1 MTGFDVPPVAFFLL
15 GAALLPWLP
24 AVGRAGVCVLF
35 PLLALV
41 HVSLLTEGAELAVP
55 FLQYELVLLKV
66 DGMARMFGIAF
77 TLVAVVAGIY
87 AWHMRELKQQL
98 AAMLYAGGA
107 LGVVFA
113 GDFFTLLVFW
123 ELMAVASALLVWAG
137 GTDRAGA
144 AGLRYLLVH
153 LLGGSLLLAGIVME
167 VYTSGDL
174 SVRAFA
180 EEFSPGSLLI
190 LLGVLVNAGMPGLH
204 AWLPDS
210 YPKSTVT
217 GSIFLNA
224 FTTKTAVY
232 VLAVCFPGW
241 EVLFVCGLIMALYA
255 VSYAVLA
262 NDIRLILAYHII
274 SQVGYMVAAI
284 GIGGELGLNSAAA
297 HAYNNILYKTLMF
310 MGAGAVLFAVS
321 ETRLTHLGGLFRK
334 MPWVVVL
341 YLVGAAAIS
350 GLPLFNGFV
359 SKSMVMDAV
368 YGRDLGYSLLALASV
383 GTFLSV
389 GIKLPYYTWFYRE
402 TPRELDA
409 VGKPPV
415 NMIVAM
421 GILALICVAYGLWP
435 AWQYAQLPYGVDFTA
450 YRTDLV
456 VKAIHIPLGT
466 FVVFWFFRHKI
477 LGEAK
482 IVLDTDWFYRKPASN
497 IGGLILD
504 GVNRFFGA
512 CESGLD
518 RLIVQRIVP
527 PFRNPIKALGF
538 KSGQGDHYD
547 PDMDR
552 TSLGS
557 AVGLT
562 LLVMVVALVLS
573 L

>member
-1 MTGFDVPPVAFFLL
+1 MNGLELPPVIFFLA
-15 GAALLPWLP
+15 GAALLPLLP
-24 AVGRAGVCVLF
+24 AAGRAGVCVLF
-35 PLLALV
+35 PILAFVHIVLLP
-41 HVSLLTEGAELAVP
+41 EGAEFEVA
-55 FLQYELVLLKV
+55 FLQYDLVLLKA
-66 DGMARMFGIAF
+66 DGMGRMFGIAF
-77 TLVAVVAGIY
+77 ALVAAVAGIY
-87 AWHMRELKQQL
+87 AWHMRELRQQL
-98 AAMLYAGGA
+98 AAMSYAGGA
-107 LGVVFA
+107 MGVVFA

-137 GTDRAGA
+137 GTSRAGA
-144 AGLRYLLVH
+144 AGLRYLIFH

-167 VYTSGDL
+167 VSATGDL
-174 SVRAFA
+174 ALRAFA
-180 EEFSPGSLLI
+180 EQVSAGKILI

-284 GIGGELGLNSAAA
+284 GIGGDFALNSAAA

-310 MGAGAVLFAVS
+310 MGAGAVLFMVN
-321 ETRLTHLGGLFRK
+321 ETRLTHLGGLFRR

-341 YLVGAAAIS
+341 YLVGGAAIS

-368 YGRDLGYSLLALASV
+368 YGRDLGYYLLALASV

-402 TPRELDA
+402 TPRELKVRWNVPA
-409 VGKPPV
+409 

-421 GILALICVAYGLWP
+421 AILAVICVTYGVWP
-435 AWQYAQLPYGVDFTA
+435 SLQYAQLPFPEDFSA
-450 YRTDLV
+450 YRTDFV
-456 VKAIHIPLGT
+456 VKAIQIPLAT
-466 FVVFWFFRHKI
+466 FLVFWFFRHKI

-482 IVLDTDWFYRKPASN
+482 IVLDTDWFYRKPSPYMGAFV
-497 IGGLILD
+497 LD

-512 CESGLD
+512 CESALD
-518 RLIVQRIVP
+518 RLIERRIVP
-527 PFRNPIKALGF
+527 PFRNPLKTLGF
-538 KSGQGDHYD
+538 KPGSGDHFD

-562 LLVMVVALVLS
+562 LLVVVVAVVLS